1 MMSIIII
8 KIIVS
13 LYALLMIL
21 ASVTELNSKNRW
33 GNILNLISGL
43 TILLSNFMSLGSFRT
58 VTIIGLI
65 IFELTAILNGL
76 QSNSFHIKHH
86 LTRFLIT
93 LILIA
98 LIIFI

>member
-1 MMSIIII
+1 MIFIIAI
-8 KIIVS
+8 KIIIS
-13 LYALLMIL
+13 LYALLVML
-21 ASVTELNSKNRW
+21 ASLTELNSKNRW

-43 TILLSNFMSLGSFRT
+43 TILLANFMSLGSFKT

-76 QSNSFHIKHH
+76 QNNSFHINHH

-93 LILIA
+93 LVFIV

>member
-21 ASVTELNSKNRW
+21 ASVKELNSKSRW
-33 GNILNLISGL
+33 GNILNLISVF
-43 TILLSNFMSLGSFRT
+43 TILLSNFMNLGLFKT
-58 VTIIGLI
+58 VAIIGLI

-76 QSNSFHIKHH
+76 QNNSFHIKHH

-93 LILIA
+93 LIFIV

>member
-21 ASVTELNSKNRW
+21 ASVKELNSKSRW
-33 GNILNLISGL
+33 GNILNLISGF
-43 TILLSNFMSLGSFRT
+43 TILLSNFMNLGLFKT
-58 VTIIGLI
+58 VAIIGLI

-76 QSNSFHIKHH
+76 QNNSFHIKHH

-93 LILIA
+93 LIFIV